1 MREFGLC
8 IKEKPEDCW
17 DFNPPEQFTVF
28 LDIKFRFDATKGL
41 STDVNIKET
50 DSRAYLHFKS
60 YHPKQTFPSIVYSQ
74 ALRYRR
80 IINDDVLL
88 QKRLDE
94 LSGCFLRSGYP
105 KGMVAGIMKDVSKRP
120 RKLEYKTKDS
130 GAPFPVVWVQTFS
143 PATPVITELVREA
156 NKAIRKSP
164 VWKDVSQP
172 IGIVNKRGRNIGDQI
187 LKRKLFALEDDGTTT
202 SGTSRCTSILLPG
215 QRNTKRGRPCE
226 SCNLMSEK
234 CNITSNVS
242 GKTFPTADGNCRSK
256 RLIYSASCRI
266 CCKQYVGKTDDK
278 LQSRISGHRGHM
290 KSREV
295 SELEE
300 ESDVA
305 ALADHLRQEHQ
316 LTLTEEFNQNYVFT
330 ILKLDPC
337 DLDKCEQEWVSRL
350 VTMRP
355 FGLNIE
361 KPCGVSD
368 SVLTMAKMEK
378 MQR

>member
-1 MREFGLC
+1 
-8 IKEKPEDCW
+8 
-17 DFNPPEQFTVF
+17 
-28 LDIKFRFDATKGL
+28 
-41 STDVNIKET
+41 
-50 DSRAYLHFKS
+50 
-60 YHPKQTFPSIVYSQ
+60 
-74 ALRYRR
+74 
-80 IINDDVLL
+80 
-88 QKRLDE
+88 
-94 LSGCFLRSGYP
+94 
-105 KGMVAGIMKDVSKRP
+105 
-120 RKLEYKTKDS
+120 
-130 GAPFPVVWVQTFS
+130 
-143 PATPVITELVREA
+143 
-156 NKAIRKSP
+156 
-164 VWKDVSQP
+164 
-172 IGIVNKRGRNIGDQI
+172 
-187 LKRKLFALEDDGTTT
+187 
-202 SGTSRCTSILLPG
+202 
-215 QRNTKRGRPCE
+215 
-226 SCNLMSEK
+226 
-234 CNITSNVS
+234 
-242 GKTFPTADGNCRSK
+242 
-256 RLIYSASCRI
+256 
-266 CCKQYVGKTDDK
+266 
-278 LQSRISGHRGHM
+278 M